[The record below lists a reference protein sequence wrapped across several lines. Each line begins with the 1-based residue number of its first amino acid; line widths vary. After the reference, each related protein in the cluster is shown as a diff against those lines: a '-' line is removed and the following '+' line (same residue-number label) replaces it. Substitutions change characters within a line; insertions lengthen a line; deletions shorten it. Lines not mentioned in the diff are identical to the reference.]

1 MKKLIALALMFFL
14 FGCGAEKVDG
24 TYSSN
29 WNGKNITFNSNGTAV
44 VSRQDGGP
52 LTIGGNPIPYTVED
66 GLIKMGAL
74 QLKIMADGTID
85 GGAAYG
91 KMIKK

>member
-1 MKKLIALALMFFL
+1 MKKLIALALMSFL
-14 FGCGAEKVDG
+14 FGCGAEKLDG

-44 VSRQDGGP
+44 VSRQDGRAVS
-52 LTIGGNPIPYTVED
+52 IGGNPIPYTVED
-66 GLIKMGAL
+66 DLIKMGAL
-74 QLKIMADGTID
+74 QFKMLSDGTID